1 MIFSLAKSDEAYYI
15 NLTTNYENLY
25 HSQNIVLDM
34 QVSTLAEKILKS
46 SKSIRY
52 VTIASLNG
60 KLLFSAHRKT
70 VKTTLSKSESKQSLI
85 MAARAW
91 KLRRSLA
98 QKIGRCKYVV
108 AEYDRVKRITLP
120 AGKNHIIYITTD
132 PKANH
137 SGIISRVRKFR

>member
-1 MIFSLAKSDEAYYI
+1 
-15 NLTTNYENLY
+15 
-25 HSQNIVLDM
+25 M
-34 QVSTLAEKILKS
+34 QVSTLADKILKS

-60 KLLFSAHRKT
+60 KLLFSAHRRT
-70 VKTTLSKSESKQSLI
+70 VKTTLSKSESRQSLI

-98 QKIGRCKYVV
+98 KKIGRCKYVV

-137 SGIISRVRKFR
+137 SGIISRIRQFR

>member
-1 MIFSLAKSDEAYYI
+1 MD
-15 NLTTNYENLY
+15 
-25 HSQNIVLDM
+25 VM
-34 QVSTLAEKILKS
+34 TLAQKILKT

-52 VTIASLNG
+52 VSVVSLSG
-60 KLLFSAHRKT
+60 KLVISAHRKT

-91 KLRRSLA
+91 KTRKALA
-98 QKIGRCKYVV
+98 KKIGRCKYVL

-120 AGKNHIIYITTD
+120 AGKNHLIYITTD

-137 SGIISRVRKFR
+137 SAIINRVRKFR

>member
-1 MIFSLAKSDEAYYI
+1 
-15 NLTTNYENLY
+15 
-25 HSQNIVLDM
+25 M
-34 QVSTLAEKILKS
+34 QVSTLAEKLIKMS
-46 SKSIRY
+46 PSIRY

-70 VKTTLSKSESKQSLI
+70 VKTTLSKAESKQSLI

-91 KLRRSLA
+91 KTRKSLA
-98 QKIGRCKYVV
+98 KKIGRCKYVI

-120 AGKNHIIYITTD
+120 AGKNHLLYITTD

-137 SGIISRVRKFR
+137 SRIIQRARKFR